1 MVLANPSDKKV
12 SFYAG
17 TSCLST
23 TMQKTHKGNH
33 KHNHAQTHEPTF
45 SSYQTLSHPYPYP
58 HHTHTHMHMHMHM
71 HIHTHTHTHMHTR
84 LTWFGWPRTLCC
96 SFPWPQTVCETPMCW
111 NPRLVV
117 VVNFEDAAVAAA
129 AAAADCYFYLED
141 VFDQNTDHQP
151 VGWKKALPMCR
162 IGWKSTTIQLKE
174 KHTPPLSQTRTNT
187 AVLDP
192 HQVFLHSFLVGA
204 SLLACVRAAPCCT
217 HMRRV
222 GQNRIYTPYMTV
234 YMVNSLP
241 KIPYTHRIY
250 MVLANPT
257 HVASLCPSCAQWVLV
272 VRLCVLVLLVD
283 SACVRIL

>member
-1 MVLANPSDKKV
+1 MRVPPASPRQCKKH
-12 SFYAG
+12 
-17 TSCLST
+17 TKEIT
-23 TMQKTHKGNH
+23 NTITHKLTNPLFH
-33 KHNHAQTHEPTF
+33 PIKH
-45 SSYQTLSHPYPYP
+45 S
-58 HHTHTHMHMHMHM
+58 HTHTHTHTTHTHTCTCTCTCTYTHTHM